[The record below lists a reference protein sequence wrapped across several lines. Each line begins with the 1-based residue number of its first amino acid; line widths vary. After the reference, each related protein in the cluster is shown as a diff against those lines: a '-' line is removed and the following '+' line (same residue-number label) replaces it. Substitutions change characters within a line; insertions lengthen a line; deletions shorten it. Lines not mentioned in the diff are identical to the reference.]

1 MKRRWIERALNIH
14 PGDLG
19 RGTLLSACLFLVIS
33 TYKIGGV
40 AGAALFLSRFQA
52 RQLAYADISSALL
65 VALVVAGYVI
75 IARRVPLLGL
85 LVGSMLFFASNCA
98 LFWFLAHYYSRLT
111 WLFPV
116 FYVWVK
122 IFGVLAATQ
131 IWTLANYV
139 LTTREAK
146 RVFGMVGGGGIAG
159 GIFAGFFSKT
169 AVKAFG
175 TEILP
180 LSMALFILISAG
192 LVILIGRSG
201 RAPVGG
207 LRGGAEQ
214 PAETEPRNLAQSM
227 QLVFSSPYLRAIAVV
242 ICVSSFVTTL
252 TGWQFLAIAQ
262 QVLVKKDALA
272 IFFGNFIFYASIF
285 SLLFQL
291 LLTTR
296 FLRRFGL
303 GPSLFALPTVVFFG
317 STGLL
322 LFGTL
327 ASVVA
332 LKACDQVLRYSLDRS
347 TAELLYLPLPTRIKL
362 QVKWFIDTVI
372 WRLGDGLSGLT
383 VLIFATTLHL
393 PARQISW
400 IVLPLVSVWLVAV
413 SIARKQYV
421 ATLKES
427 INQYLVDV
435 EQASTSV
442 LDRSTTELLTTK
454 LTASDPNDIL
464 YALSLFEVERQRAVY
479 PVIRSLLSH
488 PAAQVRQKAITI
500 LSESADKTV
509 RPEIER
515 LLRDPDLNVRTE
527 ALLYLTHHANVDPLE
542 LIQDEGDF
550 ADFSVRS
557 AVVAFLARPGGTQI
571 LEAAQQILTTMVG
584 EPGPARQRDR
594 IEAARLLGELPGLH
608 FDPLL
613 ANLLA
618 DPDPAV
624 AVEAIRSVG
633 KLRKRRLVPDLLDR
647 LTHRELGPESA
658 KALCEFGDTI
668 VGSLR
673 DQLGD
678 PSVAIEARREIPAIL
693 VKIATPAAAQA
704 LMENLLESDTTLRFR
719 IIRALNKL
727 HQLHPEVALDVQLL
741 ETVLAAEILGH
752 YRSYQILDKLGT
764 MGDSEEPAARASTES
779 MKQELERIFR
789 MLDLLYPHLD
799 LHAAYLGLQSN
810 SVTVH
815 DNALEFLDNVL
826 KSQLRDML
834 VPLLDGKI
842 TVAERTR
849 MANRLVR
856 AKIENKEQAVAA
868 LVTSDDPW
876 LRSCGAYAI
885 GTLGIRS
892 LEGELNRCLSDS
904 DPKLQETA
912 RAAKQRLEQS
922 IRVAQETS
930 AMTSSARR
938 DLQPLCDV
946 DHSAMVE
953 ASLEERSIAQQFLA
967 YCCQTSGCT
976 RAYTP
981 SQGYFNVESGRM
993 LLDQFGKQSCPTCE
1007 ARMYLAAYIPETENE
1022 IWRCTQCGQERL
1034 VA

>member
-1 MKRRWIERALNIH
+1 MKRWIERALNIH

-19 RGTLLSACLFLVIS
+19 RGTLLCACLFLVIS

-52 RQLAYADISSALL
+52 RQLAYVDISSALL
-65 VALVVAGYVI
+65 VALIVAGYVL

-85 LVGSMLFFASNCA
+85 LVGSMLFFAGNCA

-111 WLFPV
+111 WLFPA

-131 IWTLANYV
+131 VWTLANYV

-146 RVFGMVGGGGIAG
+146 RVFGMVGGGAIAG
-159 GIFAGFFSKT
+159 SIFAGFFSKT

-180 LSMALFILISAG
+180 LSMTLFILIAAG
-192 LVILIGRSG
+192 LVVLIWRSG
-201 RAPVGG
+201 QAPVGG
-207 LRGGAEQ
+207 LHGSTDQ
-214 PAETEPRNLAQSM
+214 PETEPRNLAQSM

-262 QVLVKKDALA
+262 QFLVKKDALA

-347 TAELLYLPLPTRIKL
+347 TTELLYLPVPTRVKL
-362 QVKWFIDTVI
+362 QGKWFIDTVI

-383 VLIFATTLHL
+383 VLIFVTTLHL

-400 IVLPLVSVWLVAV
+400 IVLLLVSIWLVAV

-427 INQYLVDV
+427 IDQYLVDV

-442 LDRSTTELLTTK
+442 LDRSTTELLTTR

-464 YALSLFEVERQRAVY
+464 YALSMFEVERQRAVY
-479 PVIRSLLSH
+479 PVVRSLLGH
-488 PAAQVRQKAITI
+488 PAPQVRQKAITI
-500 LSESADKTV
+500 LSESGDKTV
-509 RPEIER
+509 RPQIER

-527 ALLYLTHHANVDPLE
+527 ALLYLTHHAHVDPLE

-557 AVVAFLARPGGTQI
+557 AVVAFLARPGETQI
-571 LEAAQQILTTMVG
+571 LEAAQQILTTMVD
-584 EPGPARQRDR
+584 EPGPARQRYR

-613 ANLLA
+613 ANLVA

-647 LTHRELGPESA
+647 LTHRELGPECA

-693 VKIATPAAAQA
+693 VKIATPAAAQV
-704 LMENLLESDTTLRFR
+704 LMENLLESDTTLRFQ

-752 YRSYQILDKLGT
+752 YRSYQILDKLGI
-764 MGDSEEPAARASTES
+764 MGGSQEPMARASTES

-789 MLDLLYPHLD
+789 MLDLLYPQLD
-799 LHAAYLGLQSN
+799 LHAAYLSLQSN

-842 TVAERTR
+842 TVAERAR

-856 AKIENKEQAVAA
+856 AKIENQEQAVAA

-904 DPKLQETA
+904 DPQLQETA
-912 RAAKQRLEQS
+912 HAAKQRLEQS
-922 IRVAQETS
+922 GRVARETS

-946 DHSAMVE
+946 DQSAMVE
-953 ASLEERSIAQQFLA
+953 AGLEERSIAQRFFA
-967 YCCQTSGCT
+967 YCCQRSGCT

-981 SQGYFNVESGRM
+981 SQGYFNVQGGRI

-1007 ARMYLAAYIPETENE
+1007 ASMYLAAYILETDNE
-1022 IWRCTQCGQERL
+1022 TWRCPQCGQERL